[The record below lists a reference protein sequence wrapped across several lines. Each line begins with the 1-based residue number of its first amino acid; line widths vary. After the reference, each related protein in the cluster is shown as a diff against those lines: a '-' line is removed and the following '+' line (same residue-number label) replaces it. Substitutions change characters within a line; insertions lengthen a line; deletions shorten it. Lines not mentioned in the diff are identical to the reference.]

1 MREYLL
7 NYIRDPDTWLSVIA
21 IAVSVIA
28 LWQTQNQ
35 IKVSNKQHLFDR
47 RLSAYLTIKDLLG
60 SYLTQKENSTLLDN
74 DDFVF
79 NIKMTWYFLMG
90 NLYLESVSNAIEY
103 PIGSPEGK
111 EFSIKMVELIKKA
124 EEIKLLFPAK
134 VSDPITDFV
143 SSYYHVV
150 RSIYQYQLAWNYTDE
165 DPVLKSM
172 TIKEK
177 AKQIGETAC
186 RRKVLDSLE
195 ELDSSYQKLLN
206 QDSEGQMKNCIRL

>member
-150 RSIYQYQLAWNYTDE
+150 RSIYQYQLAWNYTDV

-177 AKQIGETAC
+177 AKQIGETAY
-186 RRKVLDSLE
+186 RRKIFESFE
-195 ELDSSYQKLLN
+195 ELEFSYQLILER
-206 QDSEGQMKNCIRL
+206 DSEEQMKNCIRL

>member
-1 MREYLL
+1 MIEYIK
-7 NYIRDPDTWLSVIA
+7 NPDVWLSVIA

-28 LWQTQNQ
+28 LWQTQRQ
-35 IKVSNKQHLFDR
+35 IKLSNKQYLFDR

-60 SYLTQKENSTLLDN
+60 SYLTQKENRTLSDN
-74 DDFVF
+74 DEFVF

-103 PIGSPEGK
+103 PISSLEGK

-150 RSIYQYQLAWNYTDE
+150 RSIHQYQLAWNYTDE

-177 AKQIGETAC
+177 AKQIGETAY
-186 RRKVLDSLE
+186 RRKVLDSLK
-195 ELDSSYQKLLN
+195 ELDSSYQKIVD
-206 QDSEGQMKNCIRL
+206 QDSEEQMKNCIRL

>member
-1 MREYLL
+1 MIEYIK
-7 NYIRDPDTWLSVIA
+7 NPDVWLSVIA

-28 LWQTQNQ
+28 LWQTQRQ
-35 IKVSNKQHLFDR
+35 IKLSNKQYLFDR

-60 SYLTQKENSTLLDN
+60 SYLTQKENRTLSDN
-74 DDFVF
+74 DEFVF

-90 NLYLESVSNAIEY
+90 NMYLESVSNAIEY
-103 PIGSPEGK
+103 PISSLEGK

-177 AKQIGETAC
+177 AKQIGETAY
-186 RRKVLDSLE
+186 RRKVLDSLK
-195 ELDSSYQKLLN
+195 ELDSSYQKIVD
-206 QDSEGQMKNCIRL
+206 QDSEEQMKNCIRL

>member
-7 NYIRDPDTWLSVIA
+7 NYIKDPDTWLSFIA
-21 IAVSVIA
+21 ITVSVIA
-28 LWQTQNQ
+28 LWQTQKQ

-60 SYLTQKENSTLLDN
+60 SYLTQKEHCTLSDN
-74 DDFVF
+74 DEFVF

-103 PIGSPEGK
+103 PISSLEGK

-177 AKQIGETAC
+177 AKQIGETAY
-186 RRKVLDSLE
+186 RRKVLDSLK
-195 ELDSSYQKLLN
+195 ELDSSYQKIVD
-206 QDSEGQMKNCIRL
+206 QDSEEQMKNCIRL

>member
-103 PIGSPEGK
+103 PISSLEGK

-177 AKQIGETAC
+177 AKQIGETAY
-186 RRKVLDSLE
+186 RRKVLDSLK
-195 ELDSSYQKLLN
+195 ELDSSYQKIVD
-206 QDSEGQMKNCIRL
+206 QDSEEQMKNCIRL

>member
-1 MREYLL
+1 MIEYIK
-7 NYIRDPDTWLSVIA
+7 NPDVWLSVIA

-28 LWQTQNQ
+28 LWQTQRQ
-35 IKVSNKQHLFDR
+35 TKLSNKQYLFDR

-60 SYLTQKENSTLLDN
+60 SYLTQKENRTLSDN
-74 DDFVF
+74 DEFVF

-90 NLYLESVSNAIEY
+90 NLYLKSVSNAIEY
-103 PIGSPEGK
+103 PISSLEGK

-150 RSIYQYQLAWNYTDE
+150 RSIHQYQLAWNYTDE
-165 DPVLKSM
+165 DPVLKSR

-177 AKQIGETAC
+177 AKQIGETAY
-186 RRKVLDSLE
+186 RRKVLDSFK
-195 ELDSSYQKLLN
+195 ELDSSYQKIVD
-206 QDSEGQMKNCIRL
+206 QDSEEQMKNCIRL

>member
-1 MREYLL
+1 MAMIEYIK
-7 NYIRDPDTWLSVIA
+7 NPDVWLSVIA

-35 IKVSNKQHLFDR
+35 IKISNKQHLFDR

-60 SYLTQKENSTLLDN
+60 SYLTQKENGNLSDN
-74 DDFVF
+74 DEFVF
-79 NIKMTWYFLMG
+79 NIGMTWYYLMG

-103 PIGSPEGK
+103 PIDSPEGRA
-111 EFSIKMVELIKKA
+111 FSIKMVELIKKA

-134 VSDPITDFV
+134 VSEPITDFI
-143 SSYYHVV
+143 SLYYHVV
-150 RSIYQYQLAWNYTDE
+150 RSIYQYHLAWNFTDK

-177 AKQIGETAC
+177 AKQIGETAY
-186 RRKVLDSLE
+186 RRGIFDSFKELE
-195 ELDSSYQKLLN
+195 SSYKLILD
-206 QDSEGQMKNCIRL
+206 QDSEEQMKNCIRL

>member
-1 MREYLL
+1 MIEY
-7 NYIRDPDTWLSVIA
+7 IKDPDVWLSIIA

-28 LWQTQNQ
+28 LWQTQKQ
-35 IKVSNKQHLFDR
+35 IKLSNKQYLFDR

-60 SYLTQKENSTLLDN
+60 SYLTQKENRTLSDN
-74 DDFVF
+74 DEFVF

-103 PIGSPEGK
+103 PISSPEGK

-150 RSIYQYQLAWNYTDE
+150 RSIYQYQLAWNYTDV

-177 AKQIGETAC
+177 AKQIGETAY
-186 RRKVLDSLE
+186 RREIFDSFKELE
-195 ELDSSYQKLLN
+195 SSYKLILDH
-206 QDSEGQMKNCIRL
+206 DSEEQMKNCIRL

>member
-1 MREYLL
+1 MIEYIK
-7 NYIRDPDTWLSVIA
+7 NPDVWLSVIA

-28 LWQTQNQ
+28 LWQTQRQ
-35 IKVSNKQHLFDR
+35 IKLSNKQYLFDR

-60 SYLTQKENSTLLDN
+60 SYLTQKENRTLSDN
-74 DDFVF
+74 DEFVF

-103 PIGSPEGK
+103 PISSLEGK

-177 AKQIGETAC
+177 AKQIGETAY
-186 RRKVLDSLE
+186 RRKVLDSLK
-195 ELDSSYQKLLN
+195 ELDSSYQKIVD
-206 QDSEGQMKNCIRL
+206 QDSEEQMKNCIRL

>member
-1 MREYLL
+1 MAMIEYIK
-7 NYIRDPDTWLSVIA
+7 NPDVWLSVIA

-28 LWQTQNQ
+28 LWQTQRQ
-35 IKVSNKQHLFDR
+35 IKLSNKQYLFDR

-60 SYLTQKENSTLLDN
+60 SYLTQKENRTLSDN
-74 DDFVF
+74 DEFVF

-103 PIGSPEGK
+103 PISSLEGK

-177 AKQIGETAC
+177 AKQIGETAY
-186 RRKVLDSLE
+186 RRKVLDSLK
-195 ELDSSYQKLLN
+195 ELDSSYQKIVD
-206 QDSEGQMKNCIRL
+206 QDSEEQMKNCIRL

>member
-1 MREYLL
+1 MIEY
-7 NYIRDPDTWLSVIA
+7 IKDPDVWLSVIA

-28 LWQTQNQ
+28 LWQTQKQ
-35 IKVSNKQHLFDR
+35 IKLSNKQYLLDR

-60 SYLTQKENSTLLDN
+60 SYLTQKENRTLSDN
-74 DDFVF
+74 DEFVF

-103 PIGSPEGK
+103 PISSPEGK

-150 RSIYQYQLAWNYTDE
+150 RSIYQYQLAWNYTDV

-177 AKQIGETAC
+177 AKQIGETAY
-186 RRKVLDSLE
+186 RREIFDSFKELE
-195 ELDSSYQKLLN
+195 SSYKLILD
-206 QDSEGQMKNCIRL
+206 QDSEEQMKNCIRL

>member
-1 MREYLL
+1 MAMIEY
-7 NYIRDPDTWLSVIA
+7 IKDPDVWLSVIA

-28 LWQTQNQ
+28 LWQTQKQ
-35 IKVSNKQHLFDR
+35 IKLSNKQYLLDR

-60 SYLTQKENSTLLDN
+60 SYLTQKENRTLSDN
-74 DDFVF
+74 DEFVF

-103 PIGSPEGK
+103 PISSPEGK

-150 RSIYQYQLAWNYTDE
+150 RSIYQYQLAWNYTDV

-177 AKQIGETAC
+177 AKQIGETAY
-186 RRKVLDSLE
+186 RREIFDSFKELE
-195 ELDSSYQKLLN
+195 SSYKLILD
-206 QDSEGQMKNCIRL
+206 QDSEEQMKNCIRL